1 MASYYRIAQYNA
13 HADRLLQEQ
22 FGGDFKCPIC
32 GEPLNRCDA
41 FEDSEGYRI
50 EYWCRKCDKPVTE
63 LFEMVP
69 KGFYFYRPKMVKL
82 DPEKATIADLLTFLK
97 SAGTLATADHKKEL
111 ETINV
116 ELCGYAT
123 SFVAELVEKS
133 VALSEKL
140 AEE

>member
-1 MASYYRIAQYNA
+1 MAAYDKISDYNA
-13 HADRLLQEQ
+13 HTDRLLQEKIC
-22 FGGDFKCPIC
+22 GDFKCPIC

-50 EYWCRKCDKPVTE
+50 EYWCRKCNKPVTE
-63 LFEMVP
+63 R
-69 KGFYFYRPKMVKL
+69 FYFYRPRITKL
-82 DPEKATIADLLTFLK
+82 DPEKATIADLLKFLK

>member
-1 MASYYRIAQYNA
+1 MAYDRISQYNA
-13 HADRLLQEQ
+13 HADRLVQEQ
-22 FGGDFKCPIC
+22 SCGDFKCPIC

-50 EYWCRKCDKPVTE
+50 EYWCRKCDKTVTE

-69 KGFYFYRPKMVKL
+69 KGFYFHRPKITKL
-82 DPEKATIADLLTFLK
+82 DPEKSTIADLLKFLK

-111 ETINV
+111 ETIGV
-116 ELCGYAT
+116 ELYGYAA
-123 SFVAELVEKS
+123 SFMAELVEKY

>member
-1 MASYYRIAQYNA
+1 MAGYERISAYNA

-22 FGGDFKCPIC
+22 FGGEFKCPIC

-41 FEDSEGYRI
+41 LEDSEGYRI

-69 KGFYFYRPKMVKL
+69 KGFYFHRPKMVKL
-82 DPEKATIADLLTFLK
+82 DPEKSTIADLLKFLK
-97 SAGTLATADHKKEL
+97 SAGTLANADHKKEL
-111 ETINV
+111 ETIGV
-116 ELCGYAT
+116 ELSGYAT
-123 SFVAELVEKS
+123 SFVVELVEKS
-133 VALSEKL
+133 VALSGKL

>member
-1 MASYYRIAQYNA
+1 MAYDRISRYNA

-22 FGGDFKCPIC
+22 FCGDFMCPIC

-50 EYWCRKCDKPVTE
+50 EYWCCKCIKPVIE

-69 KGFYFYRPKMVKL
+69 KGFYFHRPKMVKL
-82 DPEKATIADLLTFLK
+82 DPEKTTIADLLKFLK
-97 SAGTLATADHKKEL
+97 SAGALASADHKKEL
-111 ETINV
+111 ETIGV